1 MSAMRLAPAFA
12 PRHPQAGMTLVV
24 VLLLMATL
32 AVGGLYTAR
41 SALMGERLARNQ
53 LDLSVAKQAAE
64 AALRDGEKDLML
76 AGGTKPTGAVCD
88 RGSAARP
95 VVSHLALF
103 STCKAGQCDT
113 LSEANRLAA
122 DYTQGGTGGSTAE
135 VWWPVAKGGL
145 WGSDTSTKPLVGG
158 ATKCG
163 TFTGGVPLGTYTGA
177 SAILGVSQQP
187 EYLLELVR
195 KGQDTVF
202 RITARGFGQR
212 SGTEVVLQSYFRV
225 PDEL

>member
-1 MSAMRLAPAFA
+1 MLFRS
-12 PRHPQAGMTLVV
+12 TLVV
-24 VLLLMATL
+24 VLLLMASL
-32 AVGGLYTAR
+32 AVGGLYSAR

-53 LDLSVAKQAAE
+53 LDLSVARQAAE
-64 AALRDGEKDLML
+64 AALRDAEKDLML

-88 RGSAARP
+88 RGATTRP
-95 VVSHLALF
+95 VSSHLALF

-122 DYTQGGTGGSTAE
+122 DYGTGGTGGSTAE
-135 VWWPVAKGGL
+135 VWWPTSKGGL
-145 WGSDTSTKPLVGG
+145 WNDAPSSKPVLGG
-158 ATKCG
+158 VAKCAS
-163 TFTGGVPLGTYTGA
+163 FTGGVPLGTFTGA

-202 RITARGFGQR
+202 RITARGFGMR
-212 SGTEVVLQSYFRV
+212 SGTEVVMQTYFRV
-225 PDEL
+225 PDQL